1 MQVSQTL
8 GIVKGK
14 QLSVPV
20 TYFFSNSESVAAIRL
35 NPGALEE
42 VAKGN
47 ISVLSSTMQEDAGI
61 VQIKQEEE
69 EKINEEDAGIVQ
81 IKQEEEEKI
90 KEEEVKKM
98 KEEDLEYTVKKE
110 QISDQCK

>member
-35 NPGALEE
+35 NPGALKE

-69 EKINEEDAGIVQ
+69 EKI
-81 IKQEEEEKI
+81 

-98 KEEDLEYTVKKE
+98 KEKYLEYTVKKE

>member
-20 TYFFSNSESVAAIRL
+20 TYFFSSSESVAAIQL

-47 ISVLSSTMQEDAGI
+47 ISVLSSTVQEDAGI

-69 EKINEEDAGIVQ
+69 EKIN
-81 IKQEEEEKI
+81 
-90 KEEEVKKM
+90 EVKKM